1 MLNLDWSLLAPEYV
15 LAGWAA
21 LLIIVDLFWRPFRKE
36 YLGYLAAAGALV
48 AALTSLIWLNDDT
61 NFANLIDINNYTTFF
76 RVFFGLTAFFACI
89 ASARYVRDRLLHPGE
104 YYALILLTNL
114 GANYMAGSKELL
126 TAYISLELLSFS
138 LYVLTS
144 FAKFDLKS
152 NEGGLKY
159 MLLGA
164 FSSAIF
170 LYGISLIYGVTGTT
184 HFEDIG
190 QVLSGDTS
198 GIELAMLFGLVL
210 IIAGLGFKVAAV
222 PFHMWT
228 PDAYE
233 GAPLPI
239 TAYISAISKAAG
251 FALFLK
257 LFSMAFL
264 PLVDDWRLLI
274 AGLAAATMILGNLV
288 AIQQHN
294 IKRLLAYSSIG
305 QVGFLLMGIAALSAE
320 TTDAASALVLHL
332 AGYVIS
338 NMAVFVAVIIYYNWT
353 GKDEIADYDGLAERA
368 PFLALGLSVAFFS
381 LAGMPLF
388 AGFATKFILFQA
400 AAGEDLLWLAAIA
413 VFMSFVSL
421 YYYLVVIRHM
431 YVGRPVEP
439 TRFPTPWVEYG
450 CLALLLVGVLL
461 VGLYPQPLFNAVE
474 SPRRSS
480 SRPARRRGPWPA
492 GRRVTASA
500 GSV

>member
-1 MLNLDWSLLAPEYV
+1 MNLDWSLLAPEYV

-21 LLIIVDLFWRPFRKE
+21 LLVSVDLFWRPFPKG
-36 YLGYLAAAGALV
+36 YLGYLAAAGAL
-48 AALTSLIWLNDDT
+48 AALTTALIIHPWINEDATD
-61 NFANLIDINNYTTFF
+61 FAGLIEINNYTTFF
-76 RVFFGLTAFFACI
+76 RVFFALIAFFACL
-89 ASARYVRDRLLHPGE
+89 ASARYVRERLLHPGE
-104 YYALILLTNL
+104 YYALILLAAL
-114 GANYMAGSKELL
+114 GGNYMAGARELL
-126 TAYISLELLSFS
+126 SAYISLELLSFS

-144 FAKFDLKS
+144 YAKFDLKS

-184 HFEDIG
+184 RFDEIAA
-190 QVLSGDTS
+190 VLAGDTE
-198 GIELAMLFGLVL
+198 GFQLALFLGLVL
-210 IIAGLGFKVAAV
+210 IITGLGFKVAAV

-233 GAPLPI
+233 GAPIPV
-239 TAYISAISKAAG
+239 TALISAISKAAG

-257 LFSMAFL
+257 LFAMAFL
-264 PLVDDWRLLI
+264 PLADDWRPFL
-274 AGLAAATMILGNLV
+274 AGLAAATMTLGNLV
-288 AIQQHN
+288 AIQQRN

-305 QVGFLLMGIAALSAE
+305 QVGYLLVGIAALSPE
-320 TTDAASALVLHL
+320 STNAASALVLHL
-332 AGYVIS
+332 AGYAIS
-338 NMAVFVAVIIYYNWT
+338 TLAAFVCVIIYYNWT

-368 PFLALGLSVAFFS
+368 PFLALCLSISLFS

-400 AAGEDLLWLAAIA
+400 AVEGDLLWLAAVA

-431 YVGRPVEP
+431 YLGQPAEP

-450 CLALLLVGVLL
+450 ALSLLVAGIFL
-461 VGLYPQPLFNAVE
+461 VGLYPQPLLNAVE
-474 SPRRSS
+474 EST
-480 SRPARRRGPWPA
+480 
-492 GRRVTASA
+492 VFIFTAA
-500 GSV
+500 QAATAVGAAP

>member
-1 MLNLDWSLLAPEYV
+1 MDWSLLAPEYI

-21 LLIIVDLFWRPFRKE
+21 MVVSVDLFWGRLRKDH
-36 YLGYLAAAGALV
+36 LAYLAATGALV
-48 AALTSLIWLNDDT
+48 ATLVSLVYVNEDKS
-61 NFANLIDINNYTTFF
+61 FGNLIQIDNYATFF
-76 RVFFGLTAFFACI
+76 RVFFGLIAFFTCL
-89 ASARYVRDRLLHPGE
+89 ASAQYVKDRLLHPGE
-104 YYALILLTNL
+104 YYALILLTAI
-114 GANYMAGSKELL
+114 GGIYMAAAKELL

-144 FAKFDLKS
+144 YAKFDLKS
-152 NEGGLKY
+152 NEAGLKY

-170 LYGISLIYGVTGTT
+170 LYGMSLIYGVSGTT
-184 HFEDIG
+184 SFTGIG
-190 QVLSGDTS
+190 EALRGDTS
-198 GIELAMLFGLVL
+198 EFALAMFLGLVL

-239 TAYISAISKAAG
+239 TAFISAISKAAG

-257 LFSMAFL
+257 LFAEAFMPIL
-264 PLVDDWRLLI
+264 DDWRWMI
-274 AGLAAATMILGNLV
+274 AGLSAATMTLGNLV

-305 QVGFLLMGIAALSAE
+305 QVGFMLVGIAALSP
-320 TTDAASALVLHL
+320 DAGSALVLHL
-332 AGYVIS
+332 TGYVIT
-338 NMAVFVAVIIYYNWT
+338 NLAAFVCVIIYFNQT
-353 GKDEIADYDGLAERA
+353 GKEEIADYAGLAERA
-368 PFLALGLSVAFFS
+368 PFLALCLSIALFS

-400 AAGEDLLWLAAIA
+400 AAQEDLLWLSALA

-421 YYYLVVIRHM
+421 YYYLVVIKQM
-431 YVGRPVEP
+431 YLVEPVEKVRLP
-439 TRFPTPWVEYG
+439 VPRMEYAVVAV
-450 CLALLLVGVLL
+450 LTIGVFL
-461 VGLYPQPLFNAVE
+461 VGLYPQPLFDGVENATQFVFAA
-474 SPRRSS
+474 SQG
-480 SRPARRRGPWPA
+480 AAVAGGLGP
-492 GRRVTASA
+492 
-500 GSV
+500 